1 MREGPWNSTAAHRQG
16 DSTLTGGGEV
26 MKMLQDWQ
34 FWALFV
40 GLFGISLQVNLLGER
55 VKDIQR
61 DRDDERKR
69 HRQ

>member
-1 MREGPWNSTAAHRQG
+1 
-16 DSTLTGGGEV
+16 

-61 DRDDERKR
+61 KR